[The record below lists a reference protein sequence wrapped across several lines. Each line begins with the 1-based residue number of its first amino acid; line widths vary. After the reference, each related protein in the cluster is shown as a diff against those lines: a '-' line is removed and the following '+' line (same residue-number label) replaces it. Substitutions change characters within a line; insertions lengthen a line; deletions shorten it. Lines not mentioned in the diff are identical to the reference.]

1 MIALRVSPWVPIQD
15 ETERLPE
22 AYHADHL
29 AGGFATPS
37 VIRPTSLHMSALVAP
52 PLALYVH
59 FPWCVRKCPYCD
71 FNSYALNGELA
82 PEPYVAR
89 LARDIAAQAPQ
100 VTGRPVTSIFFGGG
114 TPSLYSP
121 EAIGRALEA
130 ARRHLCVARD
140 AEVTLE
146 ANPGAIERGAFREY
160 RAVGV
165 TRVSLGAQSFDDRAL
180 HALGRIH
187 SPADTRRAVAE
198 LHAAGLGNFN
208 LDLMYGLPGQEVAGA
223 VRDLEEAL
231 ALAPAHL
238 SHYQLTLEPGTVF
251 AARPPA
257 LPDDDACAAMLD
269 ECRTRLS
276 AAGFAHYEVSAY
288 ARPGAQCRHNLNYW
302 TFGDYLGVGAGAHG
316 KLTFAALGRIVR
328 TTQPREPR
336 RYLAASDA
344 TLARR
349 ALLEEELPF
358 EFMLNALRLTAG
370 FAEATFVARTG
381 LAWQVVDAAV
391 RAALDA
397 GLLLP
402 TAGGYRPSD
411 RGLRFLNDLLL
422 RFLPE
427 TPKNSGA
434 SALSMATPEVAAT
447 P

>member
-1 MIALRVSPWVPIQD
+1 MPAL
-15 ETERLPE
+15 T
-22 AYHADHL
+22 
-29 AGGFATPS
+29 
-37 VIRPTSLHMSALVAP
+37 AP

-71 FNSYALNGELA
+71 FNSHALNGELA
-82 PEPYVAR
+82 QEPYVAR
-89 LARDIAAQAPQ
+89 LTRDIAAQAPQ
-100 VTGRPVTSIFFGGG
+100 VTGRAVTSVFFGGG
-114 TPSLYSP
+114 TPSLFSP
-121 EAIGRALEA
+121 AAIGGVLEA
-130 ARRHLCVARD
+130 ASRHLRVAPD
-140 AEVTLE
+140 VEVTLE

-165 TRVSLGAQSFDDRAL
+165 TRVSLGAQSFDERAL

-187 SPADTRRAVAE
+187 SPADTRRAAAE
-198 LHAAGLGNFN
+198 LHAAGLSNFN

-223 VRDLEEAL
+223 ARDLEEAL
-231 ALAPAHL
+231 ALSPAHL

-269 ECRTRLS
+269 ECGARLS
-276 AAGFAHYEVSAY
+276 AARFAQYEVSAY
-288 ARPGAQCRHNLNYW
+288 ARPGRQCRHNLNYW
-302 TFGDYLGVGAGAHG
+302 SFGDYLGAGAGAHG

-336 RYLAASDA
+336 RYLAAA
-344 TLARR
+344 AAAFTQREI
-349 ALLEEELPF
+349 LEAELPF

-370 FAEATFVARTG
+370 FEAEMFVARTG

-397 GLLLP
+397 GLLLR
-402 TAGGYRPSD
+402 TAGGYRPSA

-422 RFLPE
+422 GFLPE

-434 SALSMATPEVAAT
+434 SALSMATPEVPAVA
-447 P
+447 